1 MNRFDSL
8 PDHLQEHIHHLAT
21 KCAFDSV
28 LSTLPEES
36 LYKKTVWKTKRN
48 HVAVVNEIRSLSKF
62 IQTYSVIVNIGKK
75 YLKHLVNNMDKLDLV
90 TRQDYFMWFIYF
102 AIIYDGANNSYDTL
116 IDTFDTYLIHNI
128 VDYIHAKIIDE
139 FYSLQEQAFC

>member
-116 IDTFDTYLIHNI
+116 
-128 VDYIHAKIIDE
+128 
-139 FYSLQEQAFC
+139 